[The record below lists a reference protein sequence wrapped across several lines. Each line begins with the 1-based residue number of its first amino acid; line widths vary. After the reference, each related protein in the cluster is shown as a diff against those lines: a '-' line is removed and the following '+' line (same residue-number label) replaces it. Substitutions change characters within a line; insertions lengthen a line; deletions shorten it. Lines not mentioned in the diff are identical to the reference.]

1 MYVGFE
7 LNDYERLREVDP
19 SEIEDF
25 KAQEKGAFE
34 KLSDYMVGQFK
45 GQDVIDAQKL
55 ADHLYPAKK
64 AHVFLS
70 HSHRDADQAIELAVA
85 LRDKGLDVFV
95 DSCVWGYF
103 DNLLDALNEVYAE
116 PKKKPEGGVIYNYR
130 KATELTAGVHMMLM
144 GALHAMI
151 DRSELFVF
159 LNTDN
164 SLPITTIAGVE
175 RTLSPWIYS
184 ELQFSAT
191 ARSRIPL
198 RYCVGMESI
207 LNEVQR
213 SDKTITSKSAVFAFK
228 VFNDHLPKVGGGQ
241 LREWFVS
248 SNQRKDQA
256 LHSIYEDS
264 NIAQE
269 FFRLRQKLE
278 WRELMDTE
286 KGEAK

>member
-19 SEIEDF
+19 LEIKHF

-34 KLSDYMVGQFK
+34 NLSNYMVGQFK
-45 GQDVIDAQKL
+45 GQDVIDAEKL
-55 ADHLYPAKK
+55 ADHLFPAKK

-70 HSHRDADQAIELAVA
+70 HSHRDADQAIELAIA
-85 LRDKGLDVFV
+85 LKSRGLDVFV

-103 DNLLDALNEVYAE
+103 DSLLDALNHVYAE
-116 PKKKPEGGVIYNYR
+116 PTENPAGGVTYNYR

-164 SLPITTIAGVE
+164 SLPITTFAGVE

-184 ELQFSAT
+184 ELQFSAF
-191 ARSRIPL
+191 ARSRTPPRRCMGL
-198 RYCVGMESI
+198 ESH
-207 LNEVQR
+207 LNEEYR
-213 SDKTITSKSAVFAFK
+213 SRVIASTSAVLSFKAF
-228 VFNDHLPKVGGGQ
+228 NEHLPKVNGAH
-241 LREWFVS
+241 LSAWFNDMDEQKDKALDSLYLS
-248 SNQRKDQA
+248 SNIEMEFATLRKK
-256 LHSIYEDS
+256 SES
-264 NIAQE
+264 MN
-269 FFRLRQKLE
+269 
-278 WRELMDTE
+278 
-286 KGEAK
+286 

>member
-19 SEIEDF
+19 IEIEYF

-34 KLSDYMVGQFK
+34 NLSDYMVGQFK
-45 GQDVIDAQKL
+45 GQDVIDAEKL
-55 ADHLYPAKK
+55 ADHLFPAKK

-70 HSHRDADQAIELAVA
+70 HSHRDADQAIEMAIA
-85 LRDKGLDVFV
+85 LKSRGLDVFV

-103 DNLLDALNEVYAE
+103 DSLLDALNHVYAE
-116 PKKKPEGGVIYNYR
+116 PTENSAGGVTYNYR

-164 SLPITTIAGVE
+164 SLPITNIAGVE

-184 ELQFSAT
+184 ELQFSAL
-191 ARSRIPL
+191 ARSRAPL
-198 RYCVGMESI
+198 RYCMGMESRSI
-207 LNEVQR
+207 NEGHR
-213 SDKTITSKSAVFAFK
+213 STVIARTSAVLSFKAF
-228 VFNDHLPKVGGGQ
+228 NEHLPKVNGAH
-241 LREWFVS
+241 LSAWF
-248 SNQRKDQA
+248 NGMDEQKDNA
-256 LHSIYEDS
+256 LDSLYLNS
-264 NIAQE
+264 NIEME
-269 FFRLRQKLE
+269 FATLRKKSE
-278 WRELMDTE
+278 SMN
-286 KGEAK
+286 